1 MVRKHCIAIE
11 LVGLNKIVQLKMAKP
26 PTQST
31 TSDASSSTTS
41 SGDGKPPTQS
51 TTSDASASLA
61 SLILEMRPKDTI
73 ADVKA
78 KIAKQLGY
86 SGELS
91 WERNPLPDEMTGQ
104 DLKTATEL
112 LAPMLYV
119 VDQVDLL
126 NGVVEEANDD
136 DDDSD

>member
-1 MVRKHCIAIE
+1 
-11 LVGLNKIVQLKMAKP
+11 
-26 PTQST
+26 
-31 TSDASSSTTS
+31 
-41 SGDGKPPTQS
+41 
-51 TTSDASASLA
+51 
-61 SLILEMRPKDTI
+61 MRPKETI
-73 ADVKA
+73 KDVKA
-78 KIAKQLGY
+78 KIEKQLGY

-91 WERNPLPDEMTGQ
+91 WERNLLPDEMTGQ